1 MVVLLFIQIVQ
12 NAKIKYVKGEKL
24 KMERVT
30 QDLCRSW
37 KEEIKEIVDNKM
49 NLVKKYEKRRKWV
62 NASKRRRR

>member
-1 MVVLLFIQIVQ
+1 
-12 NAKIKYVKGEKL
+12 
-24 KMERVT
+24 MEILT

-37 KEEIKEIVDNKM
+37 KEEIKELVDNKM

>member
-1 MVVLLFIQIVQ
+1 MAIL
-12 NAKIKYVKGEKL
+12 
-24 KMERVT
+24 T

-37 KEEIKEIVDNKM
+37 KEEIKELVDNKM